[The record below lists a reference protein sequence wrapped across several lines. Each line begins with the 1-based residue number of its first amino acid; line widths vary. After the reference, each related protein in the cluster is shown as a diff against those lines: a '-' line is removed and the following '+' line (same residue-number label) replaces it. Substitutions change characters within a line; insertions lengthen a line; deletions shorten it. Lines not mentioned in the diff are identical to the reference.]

1 MGALGRGVQRG
12 ISILLVAG
20 LAGCGVATGGG
31 SGTGDGGDVG
41 GGGDPGGGDPG
52 GGDPG
57 GGGGTPAS
65 DHPFLVVSPSEVAGL
80 RARANTSP
88 WRELAS
94 AARSY
99 AQNQT
104 FDPGASDYQAKT
116 RMTELS
122 GALALAY
129 LLDPQ
134 PQYLA
139 KLRTLMT
146 QWPGWYQMT
155 APSGSVTQVRWQQS
169 AMVQTILAID
179 VMHDALGD
187 AERAAMEDAVDDMIR
202 GWWTNL
208 SQDGTAST
216 PGVTAIWA
224 LYAGDRSLFEEAR
237 DLFLE
242 RWFAELTPAGV
253 FDSGPGYA
261 WVRQG
266 ADRLSKYALIDVLEH
281 TGEQTGLYADPRV
294 VGLHEWLFGGAFTP
308 RRKNTTFGD
317 SDPTRNLE
325 GLQGFMPV
333 YRAGQVS
340 ALAGRNA
347 AWLMQGQEPRPL
359 LANYVLMNDTLL
371 DPEPPRSA
379 LYGDNASFWEPG
391 GAVDSLMGSLWS
403 PRSIGGHSHKDVNAV
418 HLYAYGEN
426 VLRNVGFCGA
436 GNGIDSSFGWDW
448 VSNTAA
454 SSNTVSIQGQ
464 DHASKIGGGLVEGVL
479 APGLDYAAAT
489 SGSAISGATHVR
501 SLLMVHGE
509 SGRPGYFVLLDE
521 VDTQAGRTVCVD
533 LHPDSSALTTRTAGT
548 EYEASV
554 RQLGSSTVTV
564 DLYLATSPA
573 STQVLDGGLCA
584 FDGKDYVGRS
594 LRACHVADGS
604 GRMHAVTLVVP
615 SDASHARPT
624 LSRLSAGG
632 ATGARVD
639 YPGGVS
645 DVVAESSGASLVA
658 IGTPAFRGLATHV
671 RTVGGTV
678 ERYFVRQGR
687 VFDDGAVERVG
698 FESDRDL
705 SLVVAG
711 TEAWVNSDGA
721 TVDFFDPALTGRTW
735 TSAAGQAIS
744 GGAGWVRVRLNTGRH
759 GFDLATGAAR

>member
-1 MGALGRGVQRG
+1 MEALDRLRGVQRG
-12 ISILLVAG
+12 ITILLVAG
-20 LAGCGVATGGG
+20 LASCGAAAGIDP
-31 SGTGDGGDVG
+31 GTDS
-41 GGGDPGGGDPG
+41 GGDPGGDGPGDGGPG
-52 GGDPG
+52 DE
-57 GGGGTPAS
+57 GGGTPMS
-65 DHPFLVVSPSEVAGL
+65 DHPFLIVTPSEYAGL
-80 RARANTSP
+80 RASASLSP

-94 AARSY
+94 DARSY

-122 GALALAY
+122 GALALSY
-129 LLDPQ
+129 MLDPQ
-134 PQYLA
+134 PLYLD
-139 KLRTLMT
+139 KLRTLMG
-146 QWPGWYQMT
+146 QWSSWYRMT

-169 AMVQTILAID
+169 AMVQTIIALD
-179 VMHDALGD
+179 VMHDSL
-187 AERAAMEDAVDDMIR
+187 AEAELATIEDSVDDMIR

-224 LYAGDRSLFEEAR
+224 LYAGDRGLFEDAR

-266 ADRLSKYALIDVLEH
+266 ADRLSKYALVDVLEH
-281 TGEQTGLYADPRV
+281 TGEQVGLYSDPRV

-333 YRAGQVS
+333 YRAGRVS
-340 ALAGRNA
+340 ELAGRNA

-371 DPEPPRSA
+371 DPEPPHSA
-379 LYGDNASFWEPG
+379 LYGDNASFWEAG

-436 GNGIDSSFGWDW
+436 GNGIDSSFDWDW

-464 DHASKIGGGLVEGVL
+464 DHGSKIGGGLIEGVL
-479 APGLDYAAAT
+479 APGLDYAAAS
-489 SGSAISGATHVR
+489 SGSAMSSATHVR
-501 SLLMVHGE
+501 SLLMIHGE
-509 SGRPGYFVLLDE
+509 AGLPGYFVLLDE
-521 VDTQAGRTVCVD
+521 VETQAGRTVCVD
-533 LHPDSSALTTRTAGT
+533 LHPDSSSISTRIPST
-548 EYEASV
+548 EFEASV
-554 RQLGSSTVTV
+554 RQLGSSTVIV
-564 DLYLATSPA
+564 DLFLATPPA
-573 STQVLDGGLCA
+573 STQLLDGGLCA
-584 FDGKDYVGRS
+584 FDGRDYVGRS
-594 LRACHVADGS
+594 LRACHVTDGS

-615 SDASHARPT
+615 SDATHARPN

-639 YPGGVS
+639 YPGSVS
-645 DVVAESSGASLVA
+645 DIVAESSGTSLVA
-658 IGTPAFRGLATHV
+658 IGGPAFQGLATHV

-678 ERYFVRQGR
+678 ERYLVRRGSL
-687 VFDDGAVERVG
+687 FDDGALDRIG

-705 SLVVAG
+705 SLVVSG

-735 TSAAGQAIS
+735 TSEAGQALS
-744 GGAGWVRVRLNTGRH
+744 GGAGWVRVRLNAGRH
-759 GFDLATGAAR
+759 GFDLVTGAAR